1 MLNDFYDIDTEPVV
15 QLAAFYGSPKE
26 IVEKCI
32 IVFSKEIHEYLL
44 KNYECREIGLITAC
58 NGNTPIYAMNIGD
71 EEVAFYLTGIGSAV
85 ASGTCYE
92 VHWQTGA
99 KKFVMFGSC
108 GSLDNEKTDGKFIIP
123 TQSYRGEGCSFY
135 YAPASEYIDI
145 TNSDKLAGIF
155 SELNVPHV
163 QGRIWTTD
171 SIIRETKGLVAKR
184 REEGCIAV
192 EMEIAGVQALCSF
205 YGLELYCFLEA
216 GDVLSDSG
224 YVIEGLNEA
233 NHSIG
238 KLFVAM
244 EVLKRL

>member
-15 QLAAFYGSPKE
+15 QMSAFYGESKN
-26 IVEKCI
+26 IAEKCMI
-32 IVFSKEIHEYLL
+32 IFSKEIYDHLL
-44 KNYECREIGLITAC
+44 QNHACREIGLIPAC
-58 NGNTPIYAMNIGD
+58 NGNIPIYSFRIDGED
-71 EEVAFYLTGIGSAV
+71 VAFYLSGIGSAV

-108 GSLDNEKTDGKFIIP
+108 GTLDREKTDGKYIIP
-123 TQSYRGEGCSFY
+123 AQAYRGEGCSFY
-135 YAPASEYIDI
+135 YAPASEYMEIP
-145 TNSDKLAGIF
+145 NSDRLAGIF
-155 SELNVPHV
+155 KDLDIPHV

-171 SIIRETKGLVAKR
+171 SILRETRGLVSKR
-184 REEGCIAV
+184 RQEGFLAV

-205 YGLELYCFLEA
+205 YGLDLYCFLEA

-224 YVIEGLNEA
+224 YETDGLQEA

-238 KLFVAM
+238 KLLIAM
-244 EVLKRL
+244 EILKRI